1 LVGVL
6 VSLTSAAWAQGFNA
20 GSDGALGEVVISTNT
35 TITLPPDGKLQY
47 RKLTVEAGATLNFTR
62 NGRNTPVFILSQGDV
77 VINGTISIR
86 GARALPNNGGVGGP
100 GGFDGG
106 KPGFGR
112 QVAGGGGYGPGGG
125 LVGNGACNDDTIS
138 GAGAYGGRRNG
149 RNHGQGY
156 GNPLLISLTGGSGGG
171 GGDEFDEG
179 GGGGGGAIL
188 VASNTRIAISGTID
202 ARGGRG
208 SAGCEINNGSGG
220 AVRLVAVRVEGGGN
234 INVNDGND
242 WNVGFGRI
250 RIDTI
255 DLTGLSLVFTPIAAR
270 TVGSNLISFPPVVPR
285 LDTIQVAGNNVPVGS
300 TNLTFFLPFNSD
312 TNRTVRVQARD
323 FGRAVPIEVTLTPNS
338 GPVRRFLATNDNT
351 TVNPSVI
358 EIPVTVPVNTLVT
371 VHAWTK

>member
-1 LVGVL
+1 
-6 VSLTSAAWAQGFNA
+6 
-20 GSDGALGEVVISTNT
+20 
-35 TITLPPDGKLQY
+35 
-47 RKLTVEAGATLNFTR
+47 
-62 NGRNTPVFILSQGDV
+62 
-77 VINGTISIR
+77 
-86 GARALPNNGGVGGP
+86 
-100 GGFDGG
+100 
-106 KPGFGR
+106 
-112 QVAGGGGYGPGGG
+112 
-125 LVGNGACNDDTIS
+125 
-138 GAGAYGGRRNG
+138 
-149 RNHGQGY
+149 
-156 GNPLLISLTGGSGGG
+156 
-171 GGDEFDEG
+171 
-179 GGGGGGAIL
+179 
-188 VASNTRIAISGTID
+188 
-202 ARGGRG
+202 
-208 SAGCEINNGSGG
+208 
-220 AVRLVAVRVEGGGN
+220 
-234 INVNDGND
+234 VNDGND